1 VRISLNFLYYDKNS
15 LYQALP
21 LQILS
26 LYFWNFLQV
35 FCKSIKIIKSISNW
49 TKKRRGEIG
58 RDFNTP
64 SFKNIDFSDLK
75 RFFTQ
80 KLEKI
85 KTQKKPIISDRLAPF
100 FMERCNY
107 NAMIEYVTI
116 KNFMCKII

>member
-1 VRISLNFLYYDKNS
+1 LYYDKNS

-26 LYFWNFLQV
+26 LYFWNFLQI
-35 FCKSIKIIKSISNW
+35 FCKSILITKSISSR

-64 SFKNIDFSDLK
+64 SFKNIDFSDLN

-80 KLEKI
+80 KPEKI
-85 KTQKKPIISDRLAPF
+85 KTQKKPIISDRLAPPIDKSC
-100 FMERCNY
+100 RY
-107 NAMIEYVTI
+107 PKLIQA
-116 KNFMCKII
+116 